1 VADPTNKLIPILRI
15 VGVLFLLVAATIPL
29 ADLVFDL
36 NWSLSS
42 SVLFVPLLLICGLCF
57 GIAGLMGE
65 NPERMKKLFFEW
77 LIVVG
82 AILIWVIWVYAQLP
96 G

>member
-1 VADPTNKLIPILRI
+1 VAEPSNKLIPILRI
-15 VGVLFLLVAATIPL
+15 IGILFLLAAATIPITDL
-29 ADLVFDL
+29 AFDL
-36 NWSLSS
+36 NWNLSS
-42 SVLFVPLLLICGLCF
+42 SILFIPLLLIAGLCF
-57 GIAGLMGE
+57 GISGLMGE
-65 NPERMKKLFFEW
+65 NPERVKKLFFEW

>member
-1 VADPTNKLIPILRI
+1 MAESTTKLIPILRVLGI
-15 VGVLFLLVAATIPL
+15 LFLLVAAVIPI
-29 ADLVFDL
+29 ADLAFDL
-36 NWSLSS
+36 DWNLSS
-42 SVLFVPLLLICGLCF
+42 SILFVPLLLISGLSF

-65 NPERMKKLFFEW
+65 NPERVRKRFFEW

>member
-1 VADPTNKLIPILRI
+1 MAEPIPKLIPILRI
-15 VGVLFLLVAATIPL
+15 LGILFLLVAATIPI
-29 ADLVFDL
+29 ADLVFNLDWNL
-36 NWSLSS
+36 AS
-42 SVLFVPLLLICGLCF
+42 SVLFIPLLLLCGLCF
-57 GIAGLMGE
+57 GIAGLMAE
-65 NPERMKKLFFEW
+65 NPERVKKLFFEW